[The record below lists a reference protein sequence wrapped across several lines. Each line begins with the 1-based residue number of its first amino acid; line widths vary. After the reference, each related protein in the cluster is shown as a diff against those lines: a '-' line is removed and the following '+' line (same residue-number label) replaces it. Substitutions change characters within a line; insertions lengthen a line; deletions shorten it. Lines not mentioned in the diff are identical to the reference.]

1 MQSYVIIPGEIIH
14 NIYSPVNNPDRI
26 KQKKI

>member
-14 NIYSPVNNPDRI
+14 NIYSPVNNPDI
-26 KQKKI
+26 AAKKI